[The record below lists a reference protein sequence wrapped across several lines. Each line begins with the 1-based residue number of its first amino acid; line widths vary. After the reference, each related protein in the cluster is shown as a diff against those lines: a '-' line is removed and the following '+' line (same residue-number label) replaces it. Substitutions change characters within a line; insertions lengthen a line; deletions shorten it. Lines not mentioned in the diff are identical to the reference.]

1 MLNTLPSVIHSIL
14 FSPTFSQHFQ
24 THLLRLINNSQRTE
38 NIPLPPNSKRHPFQN
53 PCSSN
58 SKLYLYPP
66 LPPFIKQI
74 IPREASRTGGNPSEP
89 RRIPLPGVKLKRVN
103 GGARSGWKR
112 DGTKTM
118 PGRNTRGGEEGWT
131 TGGRRASPVARS
143 RSRAYATPITRS
155 ICLMHSV
162 KLHQSSRAYSFQ
174 TIRNHQP
181 SSLLERISQCFLLL
195 SLSLFPIFSLLSRVF
210 PSTSLSDEG
219 KYCCGRILCL
229 SFKLFE

>member
-118 PGRNTRGGEEGWT
+118 PGRNTRGERRI
-131 TGGRRASPVARS
+131 GRQVAG
-143 RSRAYATPITRS
+143 A
-155 ICLMHSV
+155 
-162 KLHQSSRAYSFQ
+162 
-174 TIRNHQP
+174 
-181 SSLLERISQCFLLL
+181 LL
-195 SLSLFPIFSLLSRVF
+195 SLRAPVLERTRLQLRVL
-210 PSTSLSDEG
+210 PSA
-219 KYCCGRILCL
+219 
-229 SFKLFE
+229 